1 MNGNPLPSKPGW
13 RSLEPTKLAVAA
25 FAFIGL
31 LLRGALVS
39 RSLRAID
46 GLFIPDDTYY
56 TLTIARSLAHGHGPT
71 VDGSTL
77 TSGFQ
82 PLLGFLMTPV
92 FWFTSSSDTALRLD
106 LVLLVIADT
115 ATILVIA
122 WVAHRLAGRV
132 AAVAAAAM
140 WALSPIAI
148 SMALGGLETS
158 LAILAQVGLVAVWI
172 RARERD
178 DTRHW
183 IVVGVVAG
191 LAVLARIDSLALVA
205 LLGALQLWRGTRPG
219 LRPAAI
225 AGAIVLAPWFGWC
238 AVTFG
243 TPIPTSG
250 TSIRQLAPY
259 GAFSRQST
267 SIAASAVAGSPFGAW
282 TWARTQLVTDWSLGM
297 VVFWVLVAAFVAL
310 VVICLRVSLRNPD
323 RASWTLVPALP
334 AFAAVLLVFYA
345 WFGVT
350 WYFTRYLAPVAWI
363 VTVMIAAAI
372 GALIRAGDPAPTR
385 RRGAVLPAIG
395 IVIVSLLLVAAM
407 RTDLK
412 TMTKQYLPVAT
423 TGTAGAYD
431 SATGFRDPVQT
442 VLAQVPEGSRI
453 AGWQSGALGYYG
465 SNRVVI
471 NLDGVVNPDTAG
483 KDVSALA
490 RYLRKRRVEGIVD
503 VPLVIARMDVALRNL
518 QPPAHTEPVVTVP
531 GNGILQYQYVRIVW
545 PPRG

>member
-243 TPIPTSG
+243 TPIP
-250 TSIRQLAPY
+250 
-259 GAFSRQST
+259 
-267 SIAASAVAGSPFGAW
+267 
-282 TWARTQLVTDWSLGM
+282 
-297 VVFWVLVAAFVAL
+297 
-310 VVICLRVSLRNPD
+310 
-323 RASWTLVPALP
+323 
-334 AFAAVLLVFYA
+334 
-345 WFGVT
+345 
-350 WYFTRYLAPVAWI
+350 
-363 VTVMIAAAI
+363 
-372 GALIRAGDPAPTR
+372 
-385 RRGAVLPAIG
+385 
-395 IVIVSLLLVAAM
+395 
-407 RTDLK
+407 
-412 TMTKQYLPVAT
+412 
-423 TGTAGAYD
+423 
-431 SATGFRDPVQT
+431 
-442 VLAQVPEGSRI
+442 
-453 AGWQSGALGYYG
+453 
-465 SNRVVI
+465 
-471 NLDGVVNPDTAG
+471 
-483 KDVSALA
+483 
-490 RYLRKRRVEGIVD
+490 
-503 VPLVIARMDVALRNL
+503 
-518 QPPAHTEPVVTVP
+518 
-531 GNGILQYQYVRIVW
+531 
-545 PPRG
+545 

>member
-1 MNGNPLPSKPGW
+1 MNDNPLPSRSGW
-13 RSLEPTKLAVAA
+13 RSLDPTKLAVAA
-25 FAFIGL
+25 FAFIGF

-56 TLTIARSLAHGHGPT
+56 TLTIARSIAHGHGPT

-92 FWFTSSSDTALRLD
+92 FWFTSSSDAALRFD

-115 ATILVIA
+115 VTILVIA

-172 RARERD
+172 RGREVD

-191 LAVLARIDSLALVA
+191 VAVLARIDSLALVA
-205 LLGALQLWRGTRPG
+205 LLGVLQLWRGTRPG

-225 AGAIVLAPWFGWC
+225 AAAAVLAPWFVWC

-250 TSIRQLAPY
+250 TSIQKLAPY
-259 GAFSRQST
+259 GSFSREST
-267 SIAASAVAGSPFGAW
+267 SIAASAVAGSPFAAW
-282 TWARTQLVTDWSLGM
+282 TWARTQLVTDWTRGM
-297 VVFWVLVAAFVAL
+297 VVFWVLVAAFAAL
-310 VVICLRVSLRNPD
+310 AVVWLRASLRNPAQD
-323 RASWTLVPALP
+323 SWTIAPAFP
-334 AFAAVLLVFYA
+334 AFAAVLLMFYA

-363 VTVMIAAAI
+363 LTLMIAAAI
-372 GALIRAGDPAPTR
+372 GAVMRARATASR
-385 RRGAVLPAIG
+385 RRGAVLIAIA
-395 IVIVSLLLVAAM
+395 ISVVSLLLISALV
-407 RTDLK
+407 TDVK
-412 TMTKQYLPVAT
+412 TMTKQYLPIAT
-423 TGTAGAYD
+423 TGTASAYE

-442 VLAQVPEGSRI
+442 VLAQVPDGSRI

-465 SNRVVI
+465 TNRVVI
-471 NLDGVVNPDTAG
+471 NLDGVVNPDTAS
-483 KDVSALA
+483 KDVSELA

-518 QPPAHTEPVVTVP
+518 QPAAHTEPVVTVR